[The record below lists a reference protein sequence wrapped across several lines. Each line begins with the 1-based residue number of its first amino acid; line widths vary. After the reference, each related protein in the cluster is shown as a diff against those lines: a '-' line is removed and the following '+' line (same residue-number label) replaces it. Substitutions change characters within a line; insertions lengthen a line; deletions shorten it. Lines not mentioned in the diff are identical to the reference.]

1 MKKMFSLIS
10 ALFLGGAAFAQ
21 VTKTDS
27 TNNTVTRKVL
37 DSDVKDLPVDAAAK
51 SGHIK
56 GGATQKGRDGKV
68 VATEKQHY
76 IVKLS
81 NASSKAAADSAAQQ
95 KTKATTQSDIFI
107 KTPSPKK

>member
-1 MKKMFSLIS
+1 M
-10 ALFLGGAAFAQ
+10 FLGGAAFAQ

-51 SGHIK
+51 SGGIK
-56 GGATQKGRDGKV
+56 GSVTQKGREGKV

-76 IVKLS
+76 TVKLS
-81 NASSKAAADSAAQQ
+81 NAGSKAAADSAAQQ
-95 KTKATTQSDIFI
+95 KAKVTTQSDIHI
-107 KTPSPKK
+107 KTPSPRK